1 MRLDHLSQ
9 TSTRA
14 ARGCAIALGFSIP
27 VSVALDNLLLAAVL
41 LLWLASGQFR
51 EKLAVITDTPVV
63 RAALGLFMLLAVGI
77 LWSTHPAEGT
87 HILGKYADLAFVPI
101 FITLFRASEDRR
113 RAGLFLLTAL
123 LLTLLLSY
131 LNRAGAV
138 PHGYLVTDPANQP
151 NVFKLYLTQSIL
163 MACGAY
169 WLALLAIH
177 ARSLRSRLL
186 WVTLAALA
194 IVNVTLMLSGRSGQI
209 ILAALAVYLC
219 FSVWRWRGILLAT
232 GCGLIGVAVLIFA
245 LVSPESGFA
254 GGNIEP
260 ASGHRDGRISAVIK
274 DYKAWQQ
281 GGASNTS
288 TGQRLDFATNSIAIV
303 SAHPIIGVG
312 TGGFAAAYAQQ
323 VDGLGKDATVNPH
336 NEYLNLA
343 VQLGILGLLMPAL
356 LFLVVWQQAKG
367 LPSPLERDLARGLA
381 IAFAVGCLFNSML
394 MDHVEG
400 LLFAWCLGV
409 LFGGYMPPRKPEV
422 ITTT

>member
-41 LLWLASGQFR
+41 LFWLAGGQFR

-63 RAALGLFMLLAVGI
+63 RAALGLFMLLAAGI
-77 LWSTHPAEGT
+77 MWSTHPAEGA

-101 FITLFRASEDRR
+101 FITLFRAEESRR
-113 RAGLFLLTAL
+113 RAAVFLLAAL
-123 LLTLLLSY
+123 LLTLGLSY
-131 LNRAGAV
+131 LNWLGAI
-138 PHGYLVTDPANQP
+138 PNHYLRTDQTSQP

-169 WLALLAIH
+169 WLALLAQRASS
-177 ARSLRSRLL
+177 ARARFIWLALA
-186 WVTLAALA
+186 TLAT
-194 IVNVTLMLSGRSGQI
+194 INVTLMLSGRTGQI
-209 ILAALAVYLC
+209 ILTALAAYLC
-219 FSVWRWRGILLAT
+219 FSMWRWRGAILAT
-232 GCGLIGVAVLIFA
+232 ACSVTVLSVLVFSNSINDSNIAGIGNHPPVKH
-245 LVSPESGFA
+245 GD
-254 GGNIEP
+254 
-260 ASGHRDGRISAVIK
+260 RRISAALK
-274 DYKAWQQ
+274 DFKAWQQ

-422 ITTT
+422 ITTS

>member
-1 MRLDHLSQ
+1 MRLQDISSS
-9 TSTRA
+9 STRA

-77 LWSTHPAEGT
+77 LWSTYPAEGT

-113 RAGLFLLTAL
+113 RAGIFLLAAL
-123 LLTLLLSY
+123 LLTLGLSY
-131 LNRAGAV
+131 LNWLGAI
-138 PHGYLVTDPANQP
+138 PNDYLRTDQTSQP

-163 MACGAY
+163 MACSAY
-169 WLALLAIH
+169 WFTLLA
-177 ARSLRSRLL
+177 RQTSSLL
-186 WVTLAALA
+186 WRCLWIALA
-194 IVNVTLMLSGRSGQI
+194 ILATLNVTLMLSGHTGQI
-209 ILAALAVYLC
+209 ILAVLAAYLC
-219 FSVWRWRGILLAT
+219 FSAWRWRGVIIAAGCCAILLSLLLFNQSAQESNAPGIGTQPFSQT
-232 GCGLIGVAVLIFA
+232 GD
-245 LVSPESGFA
+245 
-254 GGNIEP
+254 
-260 ASGHRDGRISAVIK
+260 RRISATINHF
-274 DYKAWQQ
+274 KAWQQ